1 MTADKIEIRP
11 ERKTVTAGK
20 SYQFTAKLSGKN
32 SEVLSVTWEL
42 KRNKSDATTLIDGTL
57 TVGEDETADSL
68 RIIASAGGKRDE
80 LTVKVKQK
88 KVPDENSG
96 GGSDYDGGG
105 DYDSGSGGGDIDYS
119 DYTAEELADAIADK
133 EEEIAEAKQTLN
145 EAKID
150 YEEAK
155 KEVEAATVKATVDGE
170 VTLAYTKEAMPED
183 GSPAII
189 VRGKDG
195 MYVDVNVSEMS
206 LDTVKVGGV
215 IYCTSMETYE
225 MYEAEI
231 VEISQYPASS
241 SGSDYS
247 YDSMSNPNSS
257 YYPVVAYIAQSDG
270 LVTGESVEVSY
281 SQQSMGTLDEESIY
295 LQKAYVRTDDDGRS
309 YVYKE
314 GKDQRLEKQYV
325 KTGETLYGQYV
336 EILSGIT
343 MDDNIAFPYGK
354 NVKEGAKVEL
364 SENTD
369 NIIY

>member
-1 MTADKIEIRP
+1 
-11 ERKTVTAGK
+11 
-20 SYQFTAKLSGKN
+20 
-32 SEVLSVTWEL
+32 
-42 KRNKSDATTLIDGTL
+42 
-57 TVGEDETADSL
+57 
-68 RIIASAGGKRDE
+68 
-80 LTVKVKQK
+80 
-88 KVPDENSG
+88 
-96 GGSDYDGGG
+96 
-105 DYDSGSGGGDIDYS
+105 
-119 DYTAEELADAIADK
+119 
-133 EEEIAEAKQTLN
+133 
-145 EAKID
+145 
-150 YEEAK
+150 
-155 KEVEAATVKATVDGE
+155 
-170 VTLAYTKEAMPED
+170 
-183 GSPAII
+183 
-189 VRGKDG
+189 
-195 MYVDVNVSEMS
+195 
-206 LDTVKVGGV
+206 
-215 IYCTSMETYE
+215 
-225 MYEAEI
+225 AEI

-354 NVKEGAKVEL
+354 NVKE
-364 SENTD
+364 
-369 NIIY
+369 